1 MPCSS
6 QDETVQCSAVSSSR
20 SILVIISLLIFT
32 PILARSFPTIDE
44 EPGVAIDPATIES
57 ISGAAIQ
64 LIEATTGSSREQ
76 LHVSSLPGT
85 KESGAL
91 FEWNFLP
98 GKRTGLRL
106 DEMNYLQR
114 IRAQQLVRSTLS
126 ETGFLK
132 WNAIVALEIVLRD
145 MSKMKNRNGKADPSR
160 NAGQYT
166 FCIVGDPA
174 GSAPWGWRVEGHHIS
189 LRFLLQGNRLLSST
203 PAFLGAA
210 PTVSPV
216 GPNIGMEVLGPEE
229 TIAMELAMSLH
240 GKQKQ
245 TALRS
250 EGVPRDILHGP
261 DRGVSVKPEGIRRDQ
276 LEPAQRELLDRLIDT
291 HLGLMCSPMLKAE
304 RARIDLTDPD
314 SIRFCWWGSI
324 DKLQRHS
331 YRIHGPTVLIELVR
345 ITGDPVPG
353 NDQEINVSGHV
364 HIVRRDPS
372 RDLDVS
378 PLREHLE
385 KAHKE

>member
-1 MPCSS
+1 MPCSAP
-6 QDETVQCSAVSSSR
+6 DEFVQKSAASGSR
-20 SILVIISLLIFT
+20 SILLFISFLIFT

-44 EPGVAIDPATIES
+44 DRGIAIDPSTMES
-57 ISGAAIQ
+57 ISGAAMQ

-76 LHVSSLPGT
+76 LHVNTSPGANG
-85 KESGAL
+85 SGAL
-91 FEWNFLP
+91 FKWSFLP
-98 GKRTGLRL
+98 GKRTGLRH

-114 IRAQQLVRSTLS
+114 FRSQQLVRSTLS
-126 ETGFLK
+126 DTGFLK

-145 MSKMKNRNGKADPSR
+145 MSKLKNRQGKADPSR
-160 NAGQYT
+160 NAGQYS

-174 GSAPWGWRVEGHHIS
+174 GSDPWGWRVEGHHIS

-210 PTVSPV
+210 PTVPPM

-240 GKQKQ
+240 GDQKEM
-245 TALRS
+245 ALRS

-291 HLGLMCSPMLKAE
+291 HLGLMRSPMLKAE
-304 RARIDLTDPD
+304 RTRIDLADPD

-324 DKLQRHS
+324 DKLHRHS
-331 YRIHGPTVLIELVR
+331 YRIHGPTMLIELVR
-345 ITGDPVPG
+345 ITGDPVAG
-353 NDQEINVSGHV
+353 NDQETNVSGHV

>member
-1 MPCSS
+1 MPCSAP
-6 QDETVQCSAVSSSR
+6 DETVKKSAASGSR
-20 SILVIISLLIFT
+20 SILLFISFLIFT
-32 PILARSFPTIDE
+32 PILARSFPTLDE
-44 EPGVAIDPATIES
+44 EAGIAIDPTTIES

-76 LHVSSLPGT
+76 IHVSTSPGA
-85 KESGAL
+85 KGSGAL
-91 FEWNFLP
+91 FEWSFLP

-145 MSKMKNRNGKADPSR
+145 LSMNKRHGKPDPSR

-166 FCIVGDPA
+166 FCIVGDPV

-210 PTVSPV
+210 PTVPPV

-240 GKQKQ
+240 GDQKEM
-245 TALRS
+245 ALRS

-291 HLGLMCSPMLKAE
+291 HLGMMCSPMLKAE

-324 DKLQRHS
+324 DQLHRHS
-331 YRIHGPTVLIELVR
+331 YRIHGPTMLIELVR

-353 NDQEINVSGHV
+353 NGNETDVSGHV

>member
-1 MPCSS
+1 MPCSTP
-6 QDETVQCSAVSSSR
+6 DETVKKSAASGSR
-20 SILVIISLLIFT
+20 SILLFISFLIFT
-32 PILARSFPTIDE
+32 PILARSFPTLDE
-44 EPGVAIDPATIES
+44 EAGIAIDPTTIES

-76 LHVSSLPGT
+76 IHVSTSPGA
-85 KESGAL
+85 KGSGAL
-91 FEWNFLP
+91 FEWSFLP

-145 MSKMKNRNGKADPSR
+145 LSMNKRHGKPDPSR

-166 FCIVGDPA
+166 FCIVGDPV

-210 PTVSPV
+210 PTVPPV

-240 GKQKQ
+240 GDQKEM
-245 TALRS
+245 ALRS

-291 HLGLMCSPMLKAE
+291 HLGMMCSPMLKAE

-324 DKLQRHS
+324 DQLHRHS
-331 YRIHGPTVLIELVR
+331 YRIHGPTMLIELVR

-353 NDQEINVSGHV
+353 NGNETDVSGHV

>member
-76 LHVSSLPGT
+76 LHVSTSPGANG
-85 KESGAL
+85 SGAL
-91 FEWNFLP
+91 FEWSFLP
-98 GKRTGLRL
+98 GKRAGLRL

-132 WNAIVALEIVLRD
+132 WNAIVALEIVLRELS
-145 MSKMKNRNGKADPSR
+145 MNKRHGKPDPSR

-166 FCIVGDPA
+166 FCIVGDPV

-210 PTVSPV
+210 PTVPPV

-240 GKQKQ
+240 GDQKEM
-245 TALRS
+245 ALRS

-291 HLGLMCSPMLKAE
+291 HLGMMCSPMLKAE

-331 YRIHGPTVLIELVR
+331 YRIHGPTMLIEFVR
-345 ITGDPVPG
+345 MGVEPVPG
-353 NDQEINVSGHV
+353 TMHMLPLVYGHV